1 MNINKMV
8 VRRWTWQWLA
18 LLGLFGV
25 IFLVSTLG
33 MDLEVDEP
41 IPVFYDYPY
50 SDVALAKRGGLD
62 NKIALGGYP
71 TPPHLAPS

>member
-1 MNINKMV
+1 MNVTKMV

-50 SDVALAKRGGLD
+50 SDVALANRGGL
-62 NKIALGGYP
+62 GQ
-71 TPPHLAPS
+71 